1 MDKQEEKN
9 MNEKLDKKLK
19 RIRWIAILTLV
30 ACILVLVGALAYM
43 STNKKSQEKASKP
56 TIALVNEDKASSF
69 NKKDYNFGRD
79 FVNLVS
85 GDTKYNWQVVS
96 RSVADRAY
104 SDQSVDAVIYIPQ
117 SFSHDILTLQDIQ
130 PMQSKVNYKL
140 QENQSALS
148 QNLLNDKITNI
159 LYDFNQNIVK
169 MYYAS
174 VASNISEAQNNMNDV
189 LNNQGNVLT
198 TLSKNIYGP
207 FQTTNQGYSTVISS
221 ANGLQSMNKSWID
234 AQNSFT
240 KSTQSML
247 NGTSKSFNSQLPT
260 LQKYF
265 DTQKKI
271 ADINVKN
278 GNQGISD
285 QADSDQE
292 NYFKQFDASYKNTL
306 NHLSN
311 FSEEDE
317 NNEAGLLKELKNQVQ
332 DYNAVITGVHDD
344 LSEQINT
351 LTENREKLLS
361 LESDLYQQFFAQ
373 NNLEVN
379 NTNFDQLENKYQ
391 NETNARQALAQK
403 LASSFGQT
411 DNFSSKGYVENINNI
426 LSQLDW
432 RETSSY
438 DPLFNAMEQKGV
450 DVSKYKNELDLISR
464 FGNVS
469 GAQSAEATFTDAP
482 SENLTDQT
490 VQKTL
495 EIVVPAG
502 KNYTLRPIDGNDRI
516 TFISSSESNEEASS
530 NVNGNVVELHNKD
543 HEVTNTEGI
552 TSQEE
557 NKKEATFT
565 VIYDITLGQST
576 ETTLSFGWGEN
587 NNIEAKTTSNFTLY
601 PEDTVSEYLGG
612 ENFGEIAQLL
622 NNIDTASNLITW
634 SYGAPDYDIEDMR
647 DNLSVS
653 PTLEDFKKLSDQSI
667 YSLYGNMDLVQLKT
681 RLSQEDVESFKQSGH
696 ENIKKLIQSIKSLN
710 SNLESLDKDKEI
722 LSKNMPNDIFNKNI
736 KDLEVWYK
744 TTLTSITQQHDSWK
758 KNEKQTLAL
767 KSWQEYNSNDKALYE
782 DKTSS
787 EALYKTISELSTS
800 TAKSAEE
807 TSKSAQMIKDN
818 ADEFKQMVESTQE
831 TKKSAEK
838 LLKNTDELIKAGG
851 DSFKESQDYNGNFSK
866 VLANTRDQKANKKQ
880 LFNFFAQPLSIENLT
895 KKISTLSH
903 EFDWRWPIILVLGIL
918 LGILGS
924 MTSHFILNKKNL

>member
-1 MDKQEEKN
+1 MDKQEERN

-19 RIRWIAILTLV
+19 RIRWIAILALV
-30 ACILVLVGALAYM
+30 ACILVLVVALAYM
-43 STNKKSQEKASKP
+43 STKKKSQEKASKP

-198 TLSKNIYGP
+198 SLSKNIYGP

-240 KSTQSML
+240 KSTQAML
-247 NGTSKSFNSQLPT
+247 NGTSKSFNNQLPT

-265 DTQKKI
+265 DTQRKI

-332 DYNAVITGVHDD
+332 DYNAIITGVHDD

-391 NETNARQALAQK
+391 NETNARQALTQK

-438 DPLFNAMEQKGV
+438 APLFDAMEKKGV
-450 DVSKYKNELDLISR
+450 DVSKYKNELDLISH

-469 GAQSAEATFTDAP
+469 GAQSAEAKFTDAP
-482 SENLTDQT
+482 SESLTDQT
-490 VQKTL
+490 AQKTL

-516 TFISSSESNEEASS
+516 TFISSAESNEEASS

-552 TSQEE
+552 TSREE
-557 NKKEATFT
+557 NKKEAIFT
-565 VIYDITLGQST
+565 VIYDVTLGQST
-576 ETTLSFGWGEN
+576 QTTLSFGWGEN
-587 NNIEAKTTSNFTLY
+587 NTIEAKTTSNFSLY

-612 ENFGEIAQLL
+612 EHFGEIAQLL

-634 SYGAPDYDIEDMR
+634 SYGAPGYDIEDMR

-653 PTLEDFKKLSDQSI
+653 PTLEDFEKLSDQSI

-681 RLSQEDVESFKQSGH
+681 RLSQEDVERFKQSGH
-696 ENIKKLIQSIKSLN
+696 ENIEKLIQSIKSLN

-736 KDLEVWYK
+736 KDLEDWYK
-744 TTLTSITQQHDSWK
+744 TTLTSITQQYDSWK

-818 ADEFKQMVESTQE
+818 ANEFKQMVESTQE

-838 LLKNTDELIKAGG
+838 LLKNTDDLLKTGD

-866 VLANTRDQKANKKQ
+866 VLANTRDQKADKKQ

-903 EFDWRWPIILVLGIL
+903 EFDWRWPIVLALGVL
-918 LGILGS
+918 LGVLGS
-924 MTSHFILNKKNL
+924 MISRFLSLRKKL